1 VDGHLTRHARLLV
14 ALLLLLLGVLL
25 PRTGERAKA
34 TS

>member
-14 ALLLLLLGVLL
+14 ALLLLLGVLL
-25 PRTGERAKA
+25 PRTVERAKA